1 MGQVR
6 IEDCH
11 SKIVAALLIPWI
23 GTWVGEGMDEQQNT
37 HGGFQHWQVCSSSET
52 QTHVLH
58 SEFARLSQHHTLVG
72 VQEIL

>member
-1 MGQVR
+1 MDQVR
-6 IEDCH
+6 LVDCH
-11 SKIVAALLIPWI
+11 SKIVAALIIPWI
-23 GTWVGEGMDEQQNT
+23 GTCVGEGMDEQQIT
-37 HGGFQHWQVCSSSET
+37 HGGFQRWQVYSSSET